1 MRGEPDR
8 LCPFTADDDPRG
20 PTRAAFVWAQSAGG
34 ILLCRVE
41 NTVYDFAYSLFLAIR
56 TAIVMDRKLAAI
68 LAADVVGYSALM
80 EADEAGTHERLKA
93 GRKELFEPEIA
104 RHHGRVFK
112 VMGDGM
118 LAEFGSVVDA
128 VECAVALQR
137 GLAERNAAVPEEQ
150 RIQVR
155 IGINLGEVIVEGDD
169 RYGEG
174 VNIATR
180 LEQLAEPGGIYVSGK
195 VAKEVEKRL
204 AFGFEPMG
212 EQKVKNLAEPVSV
225 FRIKLDDTPARG
237 LARLPSRRVWPWAAA
252 IAAALLVIAGAWF
265 AWRPPAP
272 ETAVVAPDPV
282 VADARPSLVVLPFAN
297 LSDDKEQGYL
307 ADGIT
312 EDLTTELARVPG
324 LFVISRNAAFTY
336 KGKAVAPAQIAKDL
350 GVRYILEGSTRR
362 AGEAMRINA
371 QLIDTRTGGHVWAER
386 FDGRWAEV
394 FALQDKVVA
403 NVAGTLKLKLVPS
416 SAEEAGGTNNAAA
429 YDAWLRGWDLR
440 KRDSVEDFVKA
451 ADYFKQALALDPQF
465 GAADAALAYIYWD
478 ANEPRQKA
486 LGISWEENNA
496 KLLEHLDA
504 AAKHPSTDYYGMLAQ
519 LLVRQQKSDEAIA
532 ALQKAIAL
540 NPSESWIY
548 EDMSQALTFN
558 GRAADGL
565 AFLDSAMRVD
575 PGWTP
580 RRYYLQG
587 LAYFSQDRFA
597 DAVTSLEKIDFQSGD
612 FWSKYYALQVLLPAY
627 GHLDRDAEIAAV
639 KEKFQPVLNELF
651 EGQEISGLLTQN
663 FFAFKNYADFERLL
677 DGLRKAGV
685 PEARFGMDTASMDR
699 LTGAEIGAIFYGHE
713 LEGRE
718 LDTDES
724 YWQSTA
730 PDGTARLSLGASSDT
745 GVFRIEGDTYCV
757 YWRMTHRHCTMVFRN
772 PTGTLEKRNEYLQ
785 IIRYRRIEFSVV
797 K

>member
-1 MRGEPDR
+1 ME
-8 LCPFTADDDPRG
+8 
-20 PTRAAFVWAQSAGG
+20 
-34 ILLCRVE
+34 
-41 NTVYDFAYSLFLAIR
+41 
-56 TAIVMDRKLAAI
+56 RKLAAI

-137 GLAERNAAVPEEQ
+137 GLAERNAAMPEDQ

-155 IGINLGEVIVEGDD
+155 IGINLGEVIVEGED

-212 EQKVKNLAEPVSV
+212 EQKVKNIAEPVSV
-225 FRIKLDDTPARG
+225 FRIKLDGTPARRLG
-237 LARLPSRRVWPWAAA
+237 PLPSQRAWPWAAA
-252 IAAALLVIAGAWF
+252 IAAVVLVIAGAWF
-265 AWRPPAP
+265 ASRPPAP
-272 ETAVVAPDPV
+272 EAVVAPDPV

-336 KGKAVAPAQIAKDL
+336 KGKAVPPAQIAKEL

-362 AGEAMRINA
+362 AGEEMRINA
-371 QLIDTRTGGHVWAER
+371 QLIDTRTGGHLWAER
-386 FDGRWAEV
+386 FDGAWAEV

-403 NVAGTLKLKLVPS
+403 SVAGTLKLKLVPS

-440 KRDSVEDFVKA
+440 ERDSIDDFVKA
-451 ADYFKQALALDPQF
+451 AGYFKQALALDPNF
-465 GAADAALAYIYWD
+465 GAADAALARIYWD
-478 ANEPRQKA
+478 ANEQRQRA
-486 LGISWEENNA
+486 LGLSSWEETNA
-496 KLLEHLDA
+496 KLLEHLEA

-548 EDMSQALTFN
+548 IGYEPGADLQRARRGWSGVSQF
-558 GRAADGL
+558 GAARRPGL
-565 AFLDSAMRVD
+565 GSLAILP
-575 PGWTP
+575 PG
-580 RRYYLQG
+580 
-587 LAYFSQDRFA
+587 
-597 DAVTSLEKIDFQSGD
+597 
-612 FWSKYYALQVLLPAY
+612 
-627 GHLDRDAEIAAV
+627 
-639 KEKFQPVLNELF
+639 
-651 EGQEISGLLTQN
+651 
-663 FFAFKNYADFERLL
+663 
-677 DGLRKAGV
+677 
-685 PEARFGMDTASMDR
+685 
-699 LTGAEIGAIFYGHE
+699 
-713 LEGRE
+713 
-718 LDTDES
+718 
-724 YWQSTA
+724 
-730 PDGTARLSLGASSDT
+730 ARLFFPGPL
-745 GVFRIEGDTYCV
+745 R
-757 YWRMTHRHCTMVFRN
+757 RRRH
-772 PTGTLEKRNEYLQ
+772 
-785 IIRYRRIEFSVV
+785 FSR
-797 K
+797 KD